1 MSSSHAV
8 HDALLALLAG
18 KSLSDAEAERA
29 IGEVMDGDAHDALV
43 GAFLVALKLKG
54 AEAAELAGAVR
65 AMIAR
70 ARPLDLRSRE
80 ILDTCGT
87 GGDGADT
94 FNISTGAA
102 LIAAAAGV
110 AVAKHGN
117 RAISGK
123 VGTADVLEALG
134 IKIDLDAEGLARS
147 LDAAGCCLIFAP
159 AYHPAFARLAPLR
172 RALGI
177 RTIFNLMGSIGNPAR
192 PRYHLLGVAEDNL
205 IKPMAHALKAL
216 GTRRAMIVRGAD
228 GTDEISIGGPTRVA
242 ELRADGEMLEYQIT
256 PESFGI
262 RRGDSRALTIANLD
276 DAVRMLTRALDG
288 GDGPAQDVLALNG
301 GAAIYVGGKANS
313 LKEGVASAREIIASR
328 KALDVIEKMRRASAQ
343 GPR

>member
-1 MSSSHAV
+1 MSAV
-8 HDALLALLAG
+8 HDALLALIAG
-18 KSLSDAEAERA
+18 HSLTDAEAERA
-29 IGEVMDGDAHDALV
+29 IGEVMDGDAPDAVV
-43 GAFLVALKLKG
+43 GAFLIALKLKG
-54 AEAAELAGAVR
+54 AEADELAGGVR

-70 ARPLDLRSRE
+70 ARPLNLRDRE
-80 ILDTCGT
+80 VLDTCGT
-87 GGDGADT
+87 GGDGAGT

-110 AVAKHGN
+110 PVAKHGN

-134 IKIDLDAEGLARS
+134 IKIDLDPEGLKRS
-147 LDAAGCCLIFAP
+147 LDEAGCCLIFAP

-205 IKPMAHALKAL
+205 IKPMAYALKAL

-228 GTDEISIGGPTRVA
+228 GTDEISISGPTRVA
-242 ELRADGEMLEYQIT
+242 ELRAGGELIEYEVT
-256 PESFGI
+256 PESLGVP
-262 RRGDSRALTIANLD
+262 RGDHRALAIANLD
-276 DAVRMLTRALDG
+276 DAVRMLKSALDG
-288 GDGPAQDVLALNG
+288 GTGPAQDVLALNG
-301 GAAIYVGGKANS
+301 GAAIYLGGKVNS

-328 KALDVIEKMRRASAQ
+328 KALEVIEKMRRASS
-343 GPR
+343 GDSR